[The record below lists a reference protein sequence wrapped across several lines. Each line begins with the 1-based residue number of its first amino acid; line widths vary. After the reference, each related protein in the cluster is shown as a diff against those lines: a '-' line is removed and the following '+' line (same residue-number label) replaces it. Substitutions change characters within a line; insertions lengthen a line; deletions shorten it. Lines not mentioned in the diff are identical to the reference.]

1 MSTPAPEALLA
12 DAGIDDDV
20 LSEHPE
26 YVAVLITATGL
37 VPGEPT
43 SNSERLLQEAEAF
56 ATDLIRVGDPG
67 EVPQIAAWRAAYQ
80 SFGVRP
86 RQARSSVEAL
96 ARRATSG
103 LPRIDRLTDT
113 YNAISVLHLMPI
125 GGEDLRAYAGAPTL
139 TRATGREPFDTTADG
154 EPVVD
159 HPTPGEVIWRDD
171 LGVTCRRWN
180 WRQCTRTRLTTST
193 TDALFIIDGLGPDA
207 RIRALACAAAL
218 IENLRRDSPEAHVI
232 IRALPE

>member
-1 MSTPAPEALLA
+1 MSAPAPEALLA
-12 DAGIDDDV
+12 AAGIHQDV
-20 LSEHPE
+20 LSAHPA

-37 VPGEPT
+37 VPGGPS
-43 SNSERLLQEAEAF
+43 SNSERLLQEAEVF
-56 ATDLIRVGDPG
+56 ATDLLQAGDLG
-67 EVPQIAAWRAAYQ
+67 EVPQIAAWRGAYQ

-125 GGEDLRAYAGAPTL
+125 GGEDLRAYAGGPTL
-139 TRATGREPFDTTADG
+139 TLATGQETFDTTADG
-154 EPVVD
+154 EPVMD
-159 HPTPGEVIWRDD
+159 HPTPGEVIWRDNV
-171 LGVTCRRWN
+171 GVTCRRWN

-193 TDALFIIDGLGPDA
+193 TDALFIIDGLGTDARTRALECAESLIEHLLRDSPDA
-207 RIRALACAAAL
+207 RVA
-218 IENLRRDSPEAHVI
+218 

>member
-1 MSTPAPEALLA
+1 MSARDPEALLA
-12 DAGIDDDV
+12 AAGIDDDV
-20 LSEHPE
+20 LSAHPE

-37 VPGEPT
+37 VPGAPT
-43 SNSERLLQEAEAF
+43 PASERLLQEAEAF
-56 ATDLIRVGDPG
+56 AADLIQTGDLG

-96 ARRATSG
+96 VRRAPSG

-113 YNAISVLHLMPI
+113 YNAMSVLHLLPI
-125 GGEDLRAYAGAPTL
+125 GGEDLHAYAGAPTL
-139 TRATGREPFDTTADG
+139 TLATGHEPFDTTADG
-154 EPVVD
+154 EPVMD

-193 TDALFIIDGLGPDA
+193 TDALFILDGLGHDA
-207 RIRALACAAAL
+207 RSRALGCADAL
-218 IENLRRDSPEAHVI
+218 IEHLRRDSPDAGVT
-232 IRALPE
+232 IRALPG

>member
-1 MSTPAPEALLA
+1 MSAQAPEALLA
-12 DAGIDDDV
+12 AAGIDDDV
-20 LSEHPE
+20 LSAHPE

-37 VPGEPT
+37 VPGGPS
-43 SNSERLLQEAEAF
+43 SNSERLLQEAESF
-56 ATDLIRVGDPG
+56 ATKLIQASDLG

-125 GGEDLRAYAGAPTL
+125 GGEDLRAYVGAPTL
-139 TRATGREPFDTTADG
+139 TLATGQEAFDTTADG

-171 LGVTCRRWN
+171 VGVTCRRWN

-207 RIRALACAAAL
+207 RTRALACSDAL
-218 IENLRRDSPEAHVI
+218 IEHLKRDSPDAHVI
-232 IRALPE
+232 LRALPD